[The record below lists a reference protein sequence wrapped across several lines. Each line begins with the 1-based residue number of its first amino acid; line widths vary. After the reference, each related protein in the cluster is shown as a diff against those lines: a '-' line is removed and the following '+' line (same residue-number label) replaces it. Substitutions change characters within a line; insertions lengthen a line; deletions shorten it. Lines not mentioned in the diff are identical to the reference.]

1 MGGGGG
7 DVQQS
12 HGSRAQQGKATSRG
26 RAGRGGGGLML
37 ASMLDILM
45 TILFYLMK
53 NFSSSQQ
60 EFSVAK
66 DLKLPLSS
74 ATAEPTTALQLLVSQ
89 NYIIV
94 DDKQV
99 VVLKNGDVDK
109 ADLFNDGITIT
120 KLAQELKEQKE
131 RSLYIQKVND
141 AMSFTGT
148 LVLQAD
154 ATTSFNLLKKVL
166 YTAGISDFVNLKL
179 AVLKKDQG

>member
-1 MGGGGG
+1 MSAGGG

-12 HGSRAQQGKATSRG
+12 NGSRAQQGKASGRRG
-26 RAGRGGGGLML
+26 RGGGGGLML

-74 ATAEPTTALQLLVSQ
+74 ATQEPTTALQVLVSQ

-99 VVLKNGDVDK
+99 VVLKNGDVEK
-109 ADLFNDGITIT
+109 GDLFNDGITIT

-154 ATTSFNLLKKVL
+154 ATTQFNLLKKVL

-179 AVLKKDQG
+179 AVMKKDQG

>member
-1 MGGGGG
+1 MSAGGG

-12 HGSRAQQGKATSRG
+12 SGSRAQQGKATSRG

-60 EFSVAK
+60 EFAVAK

-74 ATAEPTTALQLLVSQ
+74 ATQEPTTALQVLVSQ

-154 ATTSFNLLKKVL
+154 ATTQFNLLKKVL

-179 AVLKKDQG
+179 AVMKKDQG